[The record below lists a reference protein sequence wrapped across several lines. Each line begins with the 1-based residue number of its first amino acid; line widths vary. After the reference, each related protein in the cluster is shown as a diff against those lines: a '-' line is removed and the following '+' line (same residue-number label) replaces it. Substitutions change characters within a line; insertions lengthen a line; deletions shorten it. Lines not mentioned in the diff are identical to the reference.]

1 MAGMFEFAGIL
12 LLQRRNRSTRGNRL
26 TENEPLPGR
35 GSFEIDDLTTKIDMI
50 ALTWFSL
57 SYIVFNV
64 GYWTANLT
72 TFDLVY

>member
-12 LLQRRNRSTRGNRL
+12 LVQRQNRPVRRNRITANEQLQRR
-26 TENEPLPGR
+26 
-35 GSFEIDDLTTKIDMI
+35 GSFVIDDLTTNIDMI

-64 GYWTANLT
+64 GYWTMYIT
-72 TFDLVY
+72 KFE